1 MKNLFLLFF
10 SLMCTSGLWSQ
21 GIIRGTL
28 LDATTAEPLIGANVM
43 IDGTTIGSSTDL
55 DGHFS
60 FEAAEGT
67 YVILA
72 TYVGYQEKRIE
83 GTQVINGQVTSLDMT
98 LSDESVSL
106 VEVVVQ
112 ASIIERTENAV
123 LMLQKKSDKI
133 QDGISSQEMS
143 RMGVGSA
150 ASAMTKVTGAAVEEG
165 KYINVRGLG
174 DRYSTAQLNGV
185 MLPSTDPYRNS
196 AQLDLIPS
204 NLLENIITAKSFT
217 PDQPGNF
224 TGGNVDIQTKSFPE
238 QFTFS
243 VQTSVGYNTQSSL
256 NNQFLSQQRGNTD
269 WLGYDDGTRA
279 LPAIFSEDGISDY
292 LKQSTAIKART
303 QKEYADK
310 LDQAA
315 KSLSSEM
322 APVAMKSP
330 LNYGISFALGD
341 QKKLFGRPL
350 GYMLAANHKR
360 QFNHYQDGTMA
371 NWFYSGDP
379 NAQDLTNN
387 FSLNDTRSVETP
399 VVGGLAGLAYKFS
412 NTHKISM
419 TGVYNHQTD
428 ILSRYQVGS
437 HQDYGI
443 LAPEV
448 FETRTQQFT
457 ERGILNGHVRGEH
470 HFGFMKL
477 DWVTAVTRSN
487 QDEPDMRIF
496 ANEYNPEEKTW
507 AITQAAYNLP
517 AHYFRELQDD
527 QLEAHLDLTFPIEK
541 GYLRGS
547 KLKFGGAFTG
557 MNRSFSERRYI
568 MTLRTGTY
576 GGTPYQGDPSAFFG
590 PDNTGV
596 YKIDDSKGINYIGNY
611 VNEDTRPEN
620 AYTGT
625 SSIVAAYGMATLQVL
640 PRLKVVG
647 GLRIETTDM
656 EVVSGN
662 ENLPTGKIDTVD
674 FLPAVSFVY
683 SLNSDMN
690 IRAGYSNTLA
700 RPNMREMA
708 PFASFEFIGDA
719 IFLGNTNLQRTRIT
733 NLDLRWEWFRG
744 AGELFAAS
752 AYLKDFSNPIVRS
765 FTPASNPE
773 FSYRNVDHA
782 MVYGLELEFRRNLDF
797 VSKALRD
804 FKIGANVSLIR
815 SIVDVPRIELD
826 VIQMVDPGASDTRPF
841 QGQSPFIINAN
852 LAYVNTEFGW
862 DAAISYNVFGDRL
875 AYVGREGTPD
885 IYEKSRNTLD
895 LSITKKLKN
904 GISFGFTGTNLLDAM
919 FRTASKFTNG
929 QGQTNEFVYS
939 QYQLG
944 RTLGFTLGYQIP

>member
-1 MKNLFLLFF
+1 MKHVFLFIL
-10 SLMCTSGLWSQ
+10 SLMCTSALWSQ

-43 IDGTTIGSSTDL
+43 IEGTTSGASTDL
-55 DGHFS
+55 DGYFS
-60 FEAAEGT
+60 FEAPVGT
-67 YVILA
+67 HVILA
-72 TYVGYQEKRIE
+72 TYIGYQEKRIE
-83 GTQVINGQVTSLDMT
+83 GATVSEGVVTTLDMA

-112 ASIIERTENAV
+112 ASVIERTENAV

-150 ASAMTKVTGAAVEEG
+150 ATAMTKVTGAAVEDG

-185 MLPSTDPYRNS
+185 MLPSADPYRNS

-204 NLLENIITAKSFT
+204 NLLENIIAAKSFT

-243 VQTSVGYNTQSSL
+243 VQSSVGYNTQSSL
-256 NNQFLSQQRGNTD
+256 NSQFLTQQRGSTD
-269 WLGYDDGTRA
+269 WLGYDDGTRR
-279 LPAIFSEDGISDY
+279 LPAIFSEEGIDEY
-292 LKQSTAIKART
+292 LKQSSAIKART
-303 QKEYADK
+303 QQEYADK

-322 APVAMKSP
+322 APVTMMSP

-360 QFNHYQDGTMA
+360 QFTHYQDGTMA
-371 NWFYSGDP
+371 NWFFSGDP

-399 VVGGLAGLAYKFS
+399 VVGGLAGLAYKF
-412 NTHKISM
+412 NNAHKVSL

-457 ERGILNGHVRGEH
+457 ERSILNGNVRGEH
-470 HFGFMKL
+470 HLGFMKV
-477 DWVTAVTRSN
+477 DWVTAMTRSD

-496 ANEYNPEEKTW
+496 ANEYNPEEQTW

-517 AHYFRELQDD
+517 AHYFRALQDN
-527 QLEAHLDLTFPIEK
+527 QLEARLDLTFPIEK

-547 KLKFGGAFTG
+547 KLKFGGAYTG
-557 MNRSFSERRYI
+557 MDRSFSERRYV
-568 MTLRTGTY
+568 MTLRTGSF
-576 GGTPYQGDPSAFFG
+576 GGAPYQGDPAAFFG
-590 PDNTGV
+590 PENTGV
-596 YKIDDSKGINYIGNY
+596 FKTDDAKGINYIGNY
-611 VNEDTRPEN
+611 VNDDTRPEN

-625 SSIVAAYGMATLQVL
+625 SSILAAYGMATLQVL
-640 PRLKVVG
+640 PSLKVIG
-647 GLRIETTDM
+647 GLRVETTDM

-662 ENLPTGKIDTVD
+662 ENLPIGKIDTID
-674 FLPAVSFVY
+674 FLPSVSLVY
-683 SLNSDMN
+683 SLTSEMN

-719 IFLGNTNLQRTRIT
+719 IFLGNTELQRTRIT

-782 MVYGLELEFRRNLDF
+782 LVYGLELEFRRNLDF
-797 VSKALRD
+797 VSNVLRD
-804 FKIGANVSLIR
+804 FKIGANVSFIQ
-815 SIVDVPRIELD
+815 SVVDIPQIELD
-826 VIQMVDPGASDTRPF
+826 VIQMVDPSASSTRPF
-841 QGQSPFIINAN
+841 QGQSPYIVNAN
-852 LAYVNTEFGW
+852 LAYVNADFGW

-875 AYVGREGTPD
+875 AFVGREGTPD
-885 IYEKSRNTLD
+885 IYEKSRHTLD
-895 LSITKKLKN
+895 LSITKTFKN
-904 GISFGFTGTNLLDAM
+904 GVSLGFTGTNLLDAKY
-919 FRTASKFTNG
+919 RTASKFTNS

-939 QYQLG
+939 QYQFG

>member
-1 MKNLFLLFF
+1 MKYIILLFF
-10 SLMCTSGLWSQ
+10 GLISTSAVWSQ

-43 IDGTTIGSSTDL
+43 IEGTTSGASTDL
-55 DGHFS
+55 DGQFS
-60 FEAAEGT
+60 FEAPVGT
-67 YVILA
+67 HVIIA
-72 TYVGYQEKRIE
+72 TYIGYQEKRVE
-83 GTQVINGQVTSLDMT
+83 GARVSNGQVTNLDMA

-112 ASIIERTENAV
+112 ASVIERTENSV

-133 QDGISSQEMS
+133 QDAISSQEMS

-150 ASAMTKVTGAAVEEG
+150 ASAMTKVTGAAVEDG

-243 VQTSVGYNTQSSL
+243 VQSSVGYNTQSSL
-256 NNQFLSQQRGNTD
+256 NEQFLSQRRGSMD

-279 LPAIFSEDGISDY
+279 LPAIFSQEGIGEY
-292 LKQSTAIKART
+292 LKQSAVIKART
-303 QKEYADK
+303 QQEYADN

-315 KSLSSEM
+315 KSLSSDM
-322 APVAMKSP
+322 SPIAMKSP
-330 LNYGISFALGD
+330 LNYGLSFALGD
-341 QKKLFGRPL
+341 QKNVFGRPL

-360 QFNHYQDGTMA
+360 TFNHYQDGTMA

-387 FSLNDTRSVETP
+387 FSLNDTRSVESP
-399 VVGGLAGLAYKFS
+399 VVGGLAGLAYKIS
-412 NTHKISM
+412 NAHKVSM

-443 LAPEV
+443 LAPEL

-457 ERGILNGHVRGEH
+457 ERSILNGHLRGEH
-470 HFGFMKL
+470 HFGFMKV
-477 DWVTAVTRSN
+477 DWVTALTRSE

-496 ANEYNPEEKTW
+496 ANEYNPEEQTW

-517 AHYFRELQDD
+517 AHYFRTLEDEQV
-527 QLEAHLDLTFPIEK
+527 EAHLDLTFPIEE

-547 KLKFGGAFTG
+547 KLKFGGAYTG
-557 MNRSFSERRYI
+557 MDRSFAERRYV
-568 MTLRTGTY
+568 MALRTGAY
-576 GGTPYQGDPSAFFG
+576 GGSPYQGDPLEFFG
-590 PDNTGV
+590 PGNTGV
-596 YKIDDSKGINYIGNY
+596 YKTDDSKGINYIGNY

-625 SSIVAAYGMATLQVL
+625 SSILAAYGMATVQVL
-640 PRLKVVG
+640 SRLKVIG

-662 ENLPTGKIDTVD
+662 EYLPKGKIDTID
-674 FLPAVSFVY
+674 FLPAVSVVY
-683 SLNSDMN
+683 SLTPDMN
-690 IRAGYSNTLA
+690 IRGGYSNTLA

-719 IFLGNTNLQRTRIT
+719 LFLGNTDLQRTRIT
-733 NLDLRWEWFRG
+733 NLDLRWEWFQG
-744 AGELFAAS
+744 AGELLAAS
-752 AYLKDFSNPIVRS
+752 VYLKDFSNPIVRS

-782 MVYGLELEFRRNLDF
+782 MVYGLELEFRRNLNF
-797 VSKALRD
+797 ISNLLRD
-804 FKIGANVSLIR
+804 FKIGANFSLIR
-815 SIVDVPRIELD
+815 SVVDVPQIELD
-826 VIQMVDPGASDTRPF
+826 VIQMVDPGAPDKRPF
-841 QGQSPFIINAN
+841 QGQSPYILNAN
-852 LAYVNTEFGW
+852 LAYVNSELGL
-862 DAAISYNVFGDRL
+862 DAAVSYNVFGDRL

-885 IYEKSRNTLD
+885 IYEKSRHSLD
-895 LSITKKLKN
+895 LSITKKFKN
-904 GISFGFTGTNLLDAM
+904 GISFGFTGTNLLDALY
-919 FRTASKFTNG
+919 RTASKFTNS
-929 QGQTNEFVYS
+929 QGQTNEFVYA

-944 RTLGFTLGYQIP
+944 RTLGFSLGYQIP